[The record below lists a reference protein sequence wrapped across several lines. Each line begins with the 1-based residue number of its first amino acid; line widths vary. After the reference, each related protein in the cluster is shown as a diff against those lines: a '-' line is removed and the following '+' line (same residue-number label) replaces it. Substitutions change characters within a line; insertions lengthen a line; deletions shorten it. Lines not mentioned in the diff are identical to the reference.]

1 VRLLDVLFEASGFF
15 VSCKLC
21 CFLKISIVFFSVTI
35 IYNHLTALDM
45 ASEGETPVVRAEAP
59 ASATATAA
67 EPAVPAPVVESHA
80 QAPVEA
86 DVR

>member
-1 VRLLDVLFEASGFF
+1 LL
-15 VSCKLC
+15 
-21 CFLKISIVFFSVTI
+21 FLENFHCVFQRQIV
-35 IYNHLTALDM
+35 YNHLTALDM
-45 ASEGETPVVRAEAP
+45 ASEVETPVVQAEAP

-67 EPAVPAPVVESHA
+67 EPTVPAPVVESHA

>member
-1 VRLLDVLFEASGFF
+1 MLALLFLEIIRGVFQRQIVHNRL
-15 VSCKLC
+15 
-21 CFLKISIVFFSVTI
+21 IV
-35 IYNHLTALDM
+35 LDM
-45 ASEGETPVVRAEAP
+45 ASEGETPVVQAEAP
-59 ASATATAA
+59 ASATTTAA